1 MSLQQ
6 MNSAITTNNNF
17 FPSLRAIL
25 ENIFLRSL
33 QKKTDSQ
40 YSSVELEQ
48 AKLASDS
55 LCCTWT
61 KLFNFKVGAF
71 QNKNTRVMIISVEM
85 VYKEKYQTSK
95 NQISAGIYL

>member
-33 QKKTDSQ
+33 QKKLMANIPQ
-40 YSSVELEQ
+40 
-48 AKLASDS
+48 
-55 LCCTWT
+55 
-61 KLFNFKVGAF
+61 
-71 QNKNTRVMIISVEM
+71 
-85 VYKEKYQTSK
+85 
-95 NQISAGIYL
+95 

>member
-1 MSLQQ
+1 

-33 QKKTDSQ
+33 QKKHGQ

-55 LCCTWT
+55 LYCTWT

-71 QNKNTRVMIISVEM
+71 QNKNTWVMIISVEM

>member
-1 MSLQQ
+1 MVLTK
-6 MNSAITTNNNF
+6 TT
-17 FPSLRAIL
+17 
-25 ENIFLRSL
+25 
-33 QKKTDSQ
+33 DGQ

-55 LCCTWT
+55 LYCTWT